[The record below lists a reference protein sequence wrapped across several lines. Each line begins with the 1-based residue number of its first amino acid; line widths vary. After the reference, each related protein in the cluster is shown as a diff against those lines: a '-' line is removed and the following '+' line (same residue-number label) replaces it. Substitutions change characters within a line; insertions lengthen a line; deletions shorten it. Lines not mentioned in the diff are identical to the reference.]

1 MGRALSLSLLWHSKL
16 IAHRGASCASGSAV
30 NNFHSLCLDH
40 FWQQSWTVP
49 IVTVTVL
56 MVNSRQ
62 ARKSLGKE
70 SEWGRAENRLACG
83 MWGRDCL
90 NYINWYEKTHKER
103 RRLHS
108 HSLRPDLCKR
118 PKESRE
124 VRMWIAGFGS
134 CISLL
139 WWRAS
144 INPSTLCCLLL
155 GCFITTTTHKW
166 VEDRNGLRH
175 PGIRTVGL
183 RFGIPTNFSF
193 QICLNIK
200 WICKEE
206 SS

>member
-1 MGRALSLSLLWHSKL
+1 M
-16 IAHRGASCASGSAV
+16 
-30 NNFHSLCLDH
+30 
-40 FWQQSWTVP
+40 
-49 IVTVTVL
+49 
-56 MVNSRQ
+56 
-62 ARKSLGKE
+62 
-70 SEWGRAENRLACG
+70 AEDRLACG
-83 MWGRDCL
+83 MWGRNCL

-103 RRLHS
+103 RQLHS
-108 HSLRPDLCKR
+108 HSLGPDLCKR

-124 VRMWIAGFGS
+124 VKMWIAGFGS
-134 CISLL
+134 CTSLL

-155 GCFITTTTHKW
+155 RCFITTTTHKW
-166 VEDRNGLRH
+166 VEDRNGLRL

-206 SS
+206 SSWNYTQNIQLSTATISTGPVCILLKTWITTRKTQIWTQLWKHPRVWTWMVFFGFC